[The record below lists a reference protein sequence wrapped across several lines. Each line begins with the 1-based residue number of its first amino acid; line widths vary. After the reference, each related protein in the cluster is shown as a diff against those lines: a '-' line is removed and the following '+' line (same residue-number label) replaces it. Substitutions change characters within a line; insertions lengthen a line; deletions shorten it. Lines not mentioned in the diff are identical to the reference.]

1 MPAEASQEPGVA
13 TAPAFLSDSPYQF
26 GTLGIGEPACR
37 PSRIFAPS
45 RAQRRR
51 PTRTGAAPA
60 TAMTH
65 IAIQEEL
72 DGKVVEWME
81 HVSGEQYR
89 KSSVTAGPRIP
100 HPENLR

>member
-1 MPAEASQEPGVA
+1 VPALADLCPLESP
-13 TAPAFLSDSPYQF
+13 TPAANTHRH
-26 GTLGIGEPACR
+26 GT
-37 PSRIFAPS
+37 
-45 RAQRRR
+45 
-51 PTRTGAAPA
+51 APA